1 MNHLDAPHISKVS
14 SQHSSTIA
22 KSSKSRNKS
31 LMMLTVLNVALVS
44 TSGAF
49 AAEKLND
56 KELRHATE
64 TNTSLVSVRDVLDC
78 PKDMPE
84 ADCNRLQY
92 ENYANQVDRSYD
104 EFLKRETTNPLTNR
118 VIKQPLLTQPL
129 EKPNMPQEPR
139 SNINDLNNQL
149 KSVINMVP

>member
-1 MNHLDAPHISKVS
+1 MNNFQSQMVTTISSKHRCNIKKPSNALMILSVVSIWLTVS
-14 SQHSSTIA
+14 SGT
-22 KSSKSRNKS
+22 
-31 LMMLTVLNVALVS
+31 
-44 TSGAF
+44 F

-104 EFLKRETTNPLTNR
+104 EFLKTETTNPLRNR

-129 EKPNMPQEPR
+129 EKPNVPQEPR
-139 SNINDLNNQL
+139 PTINDLNNQL
-149 KSVINMVP
+149 KSVINTAP